1 MAANGERTVVVVE
14 DDDFMRTYLGE
25 TLESGGYACK
35 TFPTGSAA
43 LGWLAT
49 GEKRVDLLLS
59 DLNMPGLSGLD
70 LLRTVKAVAPDLP
83 FILLS
88 GNCDLPLAQKAMKA
102 GATDYLL
109 KPVRP
114 ADLLTLVARHL
125 TPLHLTNQARKAA
138 HDAA

>member
-1 MAANGERTVVVVE
+1 MAAYGERTVVVVE

-25 TLESGGYACK
+25 TLVAAGYGCRV
-35 TFPTGSAA
+35 FPTGTAA

-49 GEKRVDLLLS
+49 GEGQVDLLLS

-88 GNCDLPLAQKAMKA
+88 GMCDLPLAQKAMKA

-114 ADLLTLVARHL
+114 ADLLTLVSRHL
-125 TPLHLTNQARKAA
+125 TPGGQNGC
-138 HDAA
+138 